1 MVYPIAEPSLGD
13 PVQHADG
20 GRIVAALV
28 LSVAVH
34 ATVLTWIPILRQAPD
49 KPPPIISVEL
59 APKAEPKVEPIAPP
73 PEPIPEV
80 KPEPPPPE
88 PERIVERVPEPP
100 PEPEPEL
107 KPEPKPEPPP
117 KPKPVK
123 KKPAPIK
130 APPPPEPPQ
139 ASPEPP
145 PPQPIAT
152 PPVPEAPPLVF
163 SVPVEPTP
171 PVVVPPELLKPRPAD
186 DEAIEGYEQTL
197 TGAIGKQQRYPG
209 VARMRNWQ
217 GTAVVLIKFATGGS
231 MRDVSIAQSSGFDI
245 LDEEALEMVKRAR
258 PLPQPP
264 ANLGSREFSVRVPI
278 RFRLTR

>member
-13 PVQHADG
+13 PVEHADA
-20 GRIVAALV
+20 GRMVAALA
-28 LSVAVH
+28 LSIAVH
-34 ATVLTWIPILRQAPD
+34 ASVLAWTPILRLVPD
-49 KPPPIISVEL
+49 EPPPVISVEL
-59 APKAEPKVEPIAPP
+59 APKVEPNVEPVAPP

-80 KPEPPPPE
+80 KPEPEPPPPE
-88 PERIVERVPEPP
+88 PEPIVERVPEPP
-100 PEPEPEL
+100 PEPEPE
-107 KPEPKPEPPP
+107 PEPKPEPPP

-130 APPPPEPPQ
+130 APPPPEPPPVV
-139 ASPEPP
+139 AEPP
-145 PPQPIAT
+145 PRPIAT
-152 PPVPEAPPLVF
+152 SPVPEAPPPVF

-171 PVVVPPELLKPRPAD
+171 PIVVPPEPVKPQPVD
-186 DEAIEGYEQTL
+186 DEVIEGYEQTL
-197 TGAIGKQQRYPG
+197 TGVIGKQQRYPG

-217 GTAVVLIKFATGGS
+217 GIAVVLIKFAPGGS
-231 MRDVSIAQSSGFDI
+231 VRDVSIAQSSGFDI